1 MKCNRSQRS
10 MHKIDRRNEMA
21 ELYDSA
27 ADGQMADY
35 ISTELSGDNGFW
47 NLGIVEY
54 HRPKCN
60 LYSQVVND
68 ELPSYYPL
76 IDAWHEK
83 ASEGDTFSRFFFSI
97 YPS

>member
-47 NLGIVEY
+47 NL
-54 HRPKCN
+54 
-60 LYSQVVND
+60 
-68 ELPSYYPL
+68 
-76 IDAWHEK
+76 
-83 ASEGDTFSRFFFSI
+83 
-97 YPS
+97 

>member
-54 HRPKCN
+54 HRPKETLKN
-60 LYSQVVND
+60 YL
-68 ELPSYYPL
+68 
-76 IDAWHEK
+76 
-83 ASEGDTFSRFFFSI
+83 FF
-97 YPS
+97 